1 MVLHHSLKLFG
12 RVSVIFELNCFGVL
26 KYNEYSTHMCSF
38 HHLEHDVLT
47 LNNRL
52 LLLASTETRATN
64 RRTKNHRMFR
74 GIEQKVKM
82 ARFHKIIEIDKR
94 ISVGLQTNWIMK
106 REPLIRM
113 DGAKAAEKE

>member
-1 MVLHHSLKLFG
+1 
-12 RVSVIFELNCFGVL
+12 
-26 KYNEYSTHMCSF
+26 
-38 HHLEHDVLT
+38 
-47 LNNRL
+47 
-52 LLLASTETRATN
+52 
-64 RRTKNHRMFR
+64 MFR